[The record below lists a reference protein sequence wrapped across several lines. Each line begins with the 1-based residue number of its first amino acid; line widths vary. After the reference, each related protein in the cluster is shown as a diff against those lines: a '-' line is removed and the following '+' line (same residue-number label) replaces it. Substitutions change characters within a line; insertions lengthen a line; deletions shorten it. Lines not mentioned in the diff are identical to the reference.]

1 MAIKKLKPTNP
12 ASRFQEYAQRLEVT
26 TDKPH
31 KALVEGKKRISG
43 RNNKGRQT
51 IWFRGGGHK
60 RRYRIIDFHREKDG
74 VPATVASVEYDP
86 NRSAHIALLHYRDG
100 EKRYIL
106 APVGLTVGSQVMSGE
121 GVDIQPGNTLAL
133 RNIPLGTLV
142 HNIELKIGAGGQL
155 VRGAGTSAQ
164 LMAKEGDYATLKMPS
179 GEMRLIHQR
188 CRATIGQIGNTDHE
202 NVRYG
207 KAGRS
212 RWFGIRP
219 HVRGIAMNPI
229 DHPHGGGEGR
239 SKGNHPQSP
248 WGVLAKGHKTRRNP
262 RTDKYI
268 VQKRK
273 K

>member
-1 MAIKKLKPTNP
+1 MPIKTYRPNTPTL
-12 ASRFQEYAQRLEVT
+12 RFQT
-26 TDKPH
+26 
-31 KALVEGKKRISG
+31 ALVKDEITRQQPEKSLTKGKSGTGG
-43 RNNKGRQT
+43 RNSKGRIC
-51 IWFRGGGHK
+51 IWSRGGGHK
-60 RRYRIIDFHREKDG
+60 RKYREIDYKRDKG
-74 VPATVASVEYDP
+74 GIPAVVASIEYDP
-86 NRSAHIALLHYRDG
+86 NRSSHIALLHYKDG

-106 APVGLTVGSQVMSGE
+106 APVGLKVGDEVLSGE
-121 GVDIQPGNTLAL
+121 GSDIKPGNTLQL
-133 RNIPLGTLV
+133 RNIPLGTIL

-164 LMAKEGDYATLKMPS
+164 LMAKEGVYVTIKMPS
-179 GEMRLIHQR
+179 GEMRLIHQL
-188 CRATIGQIGNTDHE
+188 CRATIGQVGNTDHE

-219 HVRGIAMNPI
+219 RVRGIAMNPV
-229 DHPHGGGEGR
+229 DHPMGGGEGR

-248 WGVLAKGHKTRRNP
+248 WGVLAKGHKTRHNS
-262 RTDKYI
+262 RTDRYI